1 MTHMIHRDD
10 EEEKEDED
18 AAIADDAL
26 DEIGDD
32 FASEEDLLDV
42 GVAVSSGDDEDD
54 EDEKQVD
61 FDRHDDVDPI

>member
-1 MTHMIHRDD
+1 MFHTTRDD
-10 EEEKEDED
+10 EEESDDED

-32 FASEEDLLDV
+32 FAEEDILGGDAAT
-42 GVAVSSGDDEDD
+42 VAADAEDEDD
-54 EDEKQVD
+54 EKDVD